1 MDQPN
6 ISFRS
11 WSAQALL
18 ALALAVLSPAA
29 SAAEL
34 SGRVIGVADGDTLT
48 VLMQSQSRGVRVRL
62 VEIDAPEKRQAFGK
76 RSGQSLSEICMNK
89 SARVVTKGADRYDR
103 VLGRVYCSGVDANAE
118 QVKRGMAWVYDRYST
133 DASLYAVQDDARGS
147 RRGLWADARPVT
159 PWAWRAA
166 KRSRN

>member
-6 ISFRS
+6 VSFRS

-48 VLMQSQSRGVRVRL
+48 VLVQSRALRVRL

-76 RSGQSLSEICMNK
+76 RSGQSLSEVCMHK
-89 SARVVTKGADRYDR
+89 PARIMTQGVDRYDR